1 MYIIAKNKD
10 YYDGVVG
17 SVGMDKTIVY
27 ERQTVE
33 IENNKSMPDFIQ
45 VKQHSWDN
53 KNPYRNL
60 CRADIN
66 RDNNRGYH
74 GVDGF
79 IVGFCGK
86 LYFGWKF
93 YYKEEEFNTE
103 FGRLEE
109 VIKEDII
116 YGYEN
121 AKQHLKHS
129 YWRSNLDDDA
139 RFVETYNPAEVF
151 RRYNAPVFLY
161 DSYWDRVRRSDVFYV
176 NPVLKDWKFYKVV
189 DAFTAFTELQ
199 MYISGVLGTG
209 EKQIIE
215 VEDKYKIGQH
225 GFNKWSF
232 RREPTKKKH

>member
-17 SVGMDKTIVY
+17 TVGMDKTIVY

-33 IENNKSMPDFIQ
+33 IEDQKSMPEFAR
-45 VKQHSWDN
+45 VKGHVWND

-60 CRADIN
+60 CRADV
-66 RDNNRGYH
+66 RPDNDKGYYNA
-74 GVDGF
+74 DGF

-93 YYKEEEFNTE
+93 YYKETEFNTE

-116 YGYEN
+116 YGYDK
-121 AKQHLKHS
+121 AKEYLKTE

-139 RFVETYNPAEVF
+139 KFVETYNPAEVF
-151 RRYNAPVFLY
+151 RKYNAPVFLY

-176 NPVLKDWKFYKVV
+176 NPVLKDWEFYKVV

-209 EKQIIE
+209 EKEIIE
-215 VEDKYKIGQH
+215 ISNENKIEQH
-225 GFNKWSF
+225 GFDRKWSF
-232 RREPTKKKH
+232 RREPSKKS